1 MRSLVAILSLLT
13 LAACSRSGSGS
24 KPLTPQQ
31 SMAAIKPGED
41 FHLELFASE
50 PMVLDPVDMVFDEQG
65 RAYVADML
73 DLPYDP
79 PPGKKARS
87 RIVMLED
94 TDGDGKADKSTV
106 FAEDVLQVSGLMPW
120 KGGLIVPAAPNIYY
134 MKDTDGDGK
143 ADVREVLFTGFF
155 TGNPEAQVSNPRL
168 GPDNWIM
175 FSNTGNAG
183 RITSPKWPQH
193 APVEVRGGDF
203 RFHPIRNIAQPASG
217 ATQYGATFD
226 DWGNRFISQNTTHL
240 RHVVIPMQYLL
251 RSPLLDVASVNN
263 DPYGKRERLMWPIS
277 QPEQWRVERTKIRQ
291 QRYDEM
297 KSGRKEHL
305 AGHLTGATGGTVYSG
320 DAWPESYRGSI
331 FTGDVSGNLVRRDVL
346 TPDGVSFTATPAKE
360 GVEFLASTDQ
370 WFRPTNFANAP
381 DGMLYVTDMYRQT
394 IETPLSI
401 PEELQKRLKLD
412 FYRGDDMGHIYRIV
426 PNNPRTKRGLKVDLG
441 KASTAELV
449 GLLENAN
456 GWHRD
461 TAHRLL
467 LERQDKS
474 AAAALRQ
481 LAQSTRNPVARMHA
495 LWLLEGI
502 GSLEEADVLTALND
516 PQAGVREHAIRIS
529 ESLPPSPKLEQA
541 LLARVKDEAIR
552 VRFQLAFT
560 LGNLNSAAARS
571 AIVTLA
577 ANHGDNPWFHT
588 ATLSSAANWPGEYF
602 AMLLAR
608 PESSWQR
615 PELLRSIG
623 GLIGTRKDPAEVT
636 KFLAGAG
643 RLKDPAPALQG
654 LARGL
659 DMSRATAMAV
669 SESAVAQ
676 FLARKE
682 TTRLAWSVAS
692 HLAAPSIFTRAAK
705 EAFEDARPVEDRA
718 AALGALRGA
727 SFETAFP
734 TLKKVLDSNAAA
746 PLQSAAVDTLATFRQ
761 GEAATTILNAW
772 KAYPP
777 ETRLRAAA
785 ALLAQR
791 DRIPLFLEALEKGAI
806 DPVLIEV
813 NARNRLIE
821 DKDAAISARAKKI
834 FASTASDRDKV
845 VTQFREVVSLNG
857 DVERGKKAF
866 EEACARCHAPRRKG
880 GRVGPDL
887 SGVNNKS
894 KEELL
899 EAILNPSRAIEP
911 RFVNY
916 VVTAKDG
923 QMYDGV
929 LASETP
935 GAITLRGGSEED
947 VTILRSNIQ
956 EIRASAISL
965 MPEDIEKTLNKQQ
978 LADVIAFLRA
988 GL

>member
-1 MRSLVAILSLLT
+1 
-13 LAACSRSGSGS
+13 
-24 KPLTPQQ
+24 
-31 SMAAIKPGED
+31 MAAIKLSDD
-41 FHLELFASE
+41 FHLELFAAE
-50 PMVLDPVDMVFDEQG
+50 PMVADPVDIVFDEQG
-65 RAYVADML
+65 RAFVADML

-79 PPGKKARS
+79 PAGQKARS
-87 RIVMLED
+87 RIMMLED

-106 FAEDVLQVSGLMPW
+106 FAENVLQVSGLMPW

-143 ADVREVLFTGFF
+143 ADVRETLFTGFF

-168 GPDNWIM
+168 GPDNWII

-193 APVEVRGGDF
+193 PVVEVRGGDF
-203 RFHPIRNIAQPASG
+203 RFHPVKNAAQPASG

-240 RHVVIPMQYLL
+240 RQVVVAMHYLL
-251 RSPLLDVASVNN
+251 RSPLLEVGSVNH

-277 QPEQWRVERTKIRQ
+277 QPEQWRIERTKIRQ

-305 AGHLTGATGGTVYSG
+305 AGHLTGATGGTVYNG
-320 DAWPESYRGSI
+320 DAWPESYQGNI

-346 TPDGVSFTATPAKE
+346 TPDGVTFSAAPAKE
-360 GVEFLASTDQ
+360 GVEFMASTDQ

-426 PNNPRTKRGLKVDLG
+426 PNNPRVKRGLKVDLG
-441 KASTAELV
+441 KASTTELV
-449 GLLENAN
+449 ALLENPN

-467 LERQDKS
+467 LERQDKG

-481 LAQSTRNPVARMHA
+481 LAQSTRNPVARMRA

-502 GSLEEADVLTALND
+502 AALEEADILTALND
-516 PQAGVREHAIRIS
+516 AHPGIREHAIHMS
-529 ESLPPSPKLEQA
+529 ESLAASAKLEQA
-541 LLARVKDEAIR
+541 LLAKVKDEAVR

-560 LGNLNSAAARS
+560 LGNYSSPAAKS
-571 AIVTLA
+571 AIVALA
-577 ANHGDNPWFHT
+577 AAHGDNHWFHT

-602 AMLLAR
+602 AMLLQR
-608 PESSWQR
+608 PEGTWQR
-615 PELLRSIG
+615 PELLRAVG
-623 GLIGTRKDPAEVT
+623 GLIGTRKEPVEIT

-643 RLKDPAPALQG
+643 RLKDATSALQG

-659 DMSRATAMAV
+659 DMSRAAGLPV
-669 SESAVAQ
+669 PESALAA
-676 FLARKE
+676 FLAKKDTSRM
-682 TTRLAWSVAS
+682 AWAVAS
-692 HLAAPSIFTRAAK
+692 HFAAPAIFTRAAK
-705 EAFEDARPVEDRA
+705 EAFDESRSVEERA

-727 SFETAFP
+727 PFATAFP

-746 PLQSAAVDTLATFRQ
+746 PLQSSAVDTLNTFKQ
-761 GEAATTILNAW
+761 PEAATTILNAW

-777 ETRLRAAA
+777 ETRLRAAS

-791 DRIPLFLEALEKGAI
+791 ERIPLFLDALEKGAI

-821 DKDAAISARAKKI
+821 DKDSGISARAKKI
-834 FASTASDRDKV
+834 FASATSDRDKV
-845 VTQFREVVSLNG
+845 MAQYRDVASMAG

-866 EEACARCHAPRRKG
+866 EDACAKCHAQRRTG

-887 SGVNNKS
+887 SGVNNRS

-935 GAITLRGGSEED
+935 GAITLRGGAEED

>member
-1 MRSLVAILSLLT
+1 MRVLAVLCFLLALS
-13 LAACSRSGSGS
+13 ACSRSGSGS
-24 KPLTPQQ
+24 KPHSPQEALTT
-31 SMAAIKPGED
+31 IKASDD
-41 FHLELFASE
+41 FHLELFAHE
-50 PMVLDPVDMVFDEQG
+50 PMVVDPVEVVFDEQG
-65 RAYVADML
+65 RAFVADML

-79 PPGKKARS
+79 PNGKPARS

-143 ADVREVLFTGFF
+143 ADVREVLFTGFYQ
-155 TGNPEAQVSNPRL
+155 GNPEAQITNPRL
-168 GPDNWIM
+168 GPDNWII

-193 APVEVRGGDF
+193 PAIEVRGADF
-203 RFHPIRNIAQPASG
+203 RFHPVRNIAQPASG
-217 ATQYGATFD
+217 ATQYGSTFD
-226 DWGNRFISQNTTHL
+226 DWGNRFISQNTTHV
-240 RHVVIPMQYLL
+240 RHVVVPMHYLL
-251 RSPLLDVASVNN
+251 RSPLLEVASVNN

-297 KSGRKEHL
+297 KSERKEYA
-305 AGHLTGATGGTVYSG
+305 AGHITGAAGGTIYTG
-320 DAWPESYRGSI
+320 DAWPETYRGNL
-331 FTGDVSGNLVRRDVL
+331 FTGDVSGNLVRRDIL
-346 TPDGVSFTATPAKE
+346 TPDGVSFTAAPAKE

-412 FYRGDDMGHIYRIV
+412 FYRGDDMGRIYRIV
-426 PNNPRTKRGLKVDLG
+426 PNNPRVKRSLRVDLS
-441 KASTAELV
+441 KASVTELV
-449 GLLENAN
+449 ALIENAN

-467 LERQDKS
+467 LERQDKG
-474 AAAALRQ
+474 AAGPLRE
-481 LAQSTRNPVARMHA
+481 LARSTRNPVARMRA

-502 GSLEEADVLTALND
+502 GSLEEADVLTALSD
-516 PQAGVREHAIRIS
+516 AHPGVREHAIRIS
-529 ESLPPSPKLEQA
+529 ESLPQSAKLEQA
-541 LLARVKDEAIR
+541 LLARVKDSEVR

-560 LGNLNSAAARS
+560 LGNYDSPAAHQAVVQLAAA
-571 AIVTLA
+571 
-577 ANHGDNPWFHT
+577 HGENPWFHT
-588 ATLSSAANWPGEYF
+588 ATLSSAANWPGQYF
-602 AMLLAR
+602 AMLLQQ
-608 PESSWQR
+608 PGPSWQK
-615 PELLRSIG
+615 PELLRATGS
-623 GLIGTRKDPAEVT
+623 LIGTRKQPAEVG
-636 KFLAGAG
+636 KFLVDAG
-643 RLKDPAPALQG
+643 RLKNPAPALEG

-659 DMSRATAMAV
+659 DISRAAQLAV
-669 SESAVAQ
+669 PESALSRYFAGKDTV
-676 FLARKE
+676 
-682 TTRLAWSVAS
+682 RLAWSVAS
-692 HLAAPSIFTRAAK
+692 HFAAPAIFTRAAK
-705 EAFEDARPVEDRA
+705 EAFEESRPVEDRA
-718 AALGALRGA
+718 AAIAALRGA
-727 SFETAFP
+727 PYETAFP
-734 TLKKVLDSNAAA
+734 VIRKALETNAAA
-746 PLQSAAVDTLATFRQ
+746 PIQSAAVDTLSTFRKS
-761 GEAATTILNAW
+761 EAATVILNAW
-772 KAYPP
+772 KSYPP
-777 ETRLRAAA
+777 ETRLRAAS

-791 DRIPLFLEALEKGAI
+791 DRIPLFLEALEKGTI

-813 NARNRLIE
+813 NARNRLLE
-821 DKDAAISARAKKI
+821 DRDASIAARAKKI
-834 FASTASDRDKV
+834 FASASSDRDKV
-845 VTQFREVVSLNG
+845 VAQFRDVATMSG
-857 DVERGKKAF
+857 DVARGKAAF

-935 GAITLRGGSEED
+935 GAITLRGGAEED

-956 EIRASAISL
+956 EIRASGISL
-965 MPEDIEKTLNKQQ
+965 MPEDFEKTLNKQQ